1 MADVIP
7 FPEPSARRTAG
18 ERTPVAGEVVI
29 FPGVRVI
36 YHDNPATVDL
46 SRRIGAQGTGLSKT

>member
-7 FPEPSARRTAG
+7 FPEPSARRATG
-18 ERTPVAGEVVI
+18 EQKSAAGEVVI
-29 FPGVRVI
+29 FPGVRVV

-46 SRRIGAQGTGLSKT
+46 SRRIGAQVNGTSQN